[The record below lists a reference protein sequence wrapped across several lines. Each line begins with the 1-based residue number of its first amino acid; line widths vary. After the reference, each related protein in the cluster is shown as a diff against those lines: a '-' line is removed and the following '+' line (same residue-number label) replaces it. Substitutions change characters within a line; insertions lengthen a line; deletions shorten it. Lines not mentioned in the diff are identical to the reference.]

1 MSNPGFDRL
10 KLDGSPAH
18 WDVFIMPDNEAVG
31 RADTIMHDGDYSVLL
46 YTPIPYSQDPINNWS
61 QALYDN
67 LVEMPIRLTGS
78 IRTEKVGEAALW
90 IQCFNKSSRRILA
103 TATSADDIKLVG
115 TQGWTQVSAEI
126 TPPAKTDFIM
136 VRCVIKG
143 AGKAWFDTLSLS
155 VVEPEA
161 IEAPIEVVESSAI
174 PSAASTAEN
183 EALLNATRVMQSTI
197 EQLEKSNQA
206 LLNELSHIRKD
217 LDQYR
222 KELDAAKRAQQR
234 PRGLHPLIPAD
245 YIPLEE
251 PRDE

>member
-1 MSNPGFDRL
+1 MSNSGFDRL
-10 KLDGSPAH
+10 KLDAYPVH

-31 RADTIMHDGDYSVLL
+31 RADTIMQHGDYSVLL
-46 YTPIPYSQDPINNWS
+46 YTPIPYFKDPINNWS

-67 LVEMPIRLTGS
+67 LVEMPLRLTGS
-78 IRTEKVGEAALW
+78 IPTEKVGEATLW
-90 IQCFNKSSRRILA
+90 IECLNKSTRRILA

-115 TQGWTQVSAEI
+115 TQVWTQVSAVI
-126 TPPAKTDFIM
+126 TPPPKTDFIM

-174 PSAASTAEN
+174 PSAATTAEN
-183 EALLNATRVMQSTI
+183 EVLLNATRVMQSII
-197 EQLEKSNQA
+197 EQLEKFNQA
-206 LLNELSHIRKD
+206 LLNELSNVRKD

-222 KELDAAKRAQQR
+222 KELDAAKSTQE
-234 PRGLHPLIPAD
+234 PLRGLQPLIPAD